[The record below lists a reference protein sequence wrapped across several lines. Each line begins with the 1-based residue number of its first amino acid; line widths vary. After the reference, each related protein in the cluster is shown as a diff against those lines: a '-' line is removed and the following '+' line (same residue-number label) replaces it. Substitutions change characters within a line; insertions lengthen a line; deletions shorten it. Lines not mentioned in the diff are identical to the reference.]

1 MKKNFTLRS
10 IFFSLMWMAFTTGKA
25 LTFTVTVPSGTVECY
40 IAGNFNSW
48 KQTKM
53 NKIGNNQ
60 FQIDFETTSAEARY
74 KYCSGP
80 GWQYVEKSASGQDII
95 DRTYNS
101 NDNVAS
107 WAAIYSPNITPGNI
121 TITATVP
128 ANTPD
133 GEVYISGSFQ
143 SPAWD
148 VNNAPKLTKV
158 SDTQYQFIVQNV
170 TTIEYKLLCGKSW
183 DNVEATADHNDIVNR
198 NASVESPNV
207 NITVESWMNVASPTN
222 LITHTFTSFLP
233 LEGTRRII
241 IYLPPDYHTNT
252 TKHYPVL
259 YMHDGQN
266 IFEQGP
272 FGSWNMQAAL
282 QELYNAGKNV
292 GIVVGIDNG
301 AGRLK
306 EYAPFPNPNYEN
318 GIAQGNAYLQ
328 AIKDI
333 VIPYVNASYRTL
345 TGRENTGICGS
356 SMGGLISYYAAL
368 KEESVFGRIGVIS
381 PSFWFCKN
389 DLSAYLAN
397 WTGNHKANTRIY
409 FICGDNEGESTV
421 ADMQSF
427 YTGTKAK
434 QFDEANLKQEVVIG
448 GAHNEAAWSQQIG
461 RVYEFLF
468 QPTPPTSISAN
479 EALNDIRFTNKNK
492 ALTITNNSKHTI
504 TVTLFDTL
512 GKYISDTTIDSDYS
526 SSSLKAGIYIA
537 RIQSKERTFTR
548 KIVIN

>member
-1 MKKNFTLRS
+1 MKKNLTLRS
-10 IFFSLMWMAFTTGKA
+10 IFFSLMWMAFTASYA

-40 IAGNFNSW
+40 IAGNFTNWSQ
-48 KQTKM
+48 KKM
-53 NKIGNNQ
+53 NKTGDNQ
-60 FQIDFETTSAEARY
+60 FQIDIETTSGEARY

-80 GWQYVEKSASGQDII
+80 GWQYVEKSASGQDIS

-107 WAAIYSPNITPGNI
+107 WASIYNPETTPGNI

-143 SPAWD
+143 SPMWD
-148 VNNAPKLTKV
+148 VNNAPKLAKI
-158 SDTQYQFIVQNV
+158 SATQYQIVVQNV
-170 TTIEYKLLCGKSW
+170 TTIQYKLLCGKSW
-183 DNVEATADHNDIVNR
+183 DYVEVGADRIDILDR
-198 NASVESPNV
+198 SASVESPNV
-207 NITVESWMNVASPTN
+207 NITVEGWMNVASPTN
-222 LITHTFTSFLP
+222 LITHTFSSFLP

-241 IYLPPDYHTNT
+241 IYLPPDYYTNP
-252 TKHYPVL
+252 TKHYSVL

-272 FGSWNMQAAL
+272 FGSWNMQVAL
-282 QELYNAGKNV
+282 HELYNAGKNV

-301 AGRLK
+301 PGRLK
-306 EYAPFPNPNYEN
+306 EYAPFPNANYEN
-318 GIAQGNAYLQ
+318 GIAQGDAYLQ
-328 AIKDI
+328 AIKDN
-333 VIPYVNASYRTL
+333 VIPYVNANYRTL
-345 TGRENTGICGS
+345 SGRENTGICGS

-397 WTGNHKANTRIY
+397 WTSNFKANTRIY

-421 ADMQSF
+421 PDMQNF
-427 YTGTKAK
+427 YSDTKAK
-434 QFDEANLKQEVVIG
+434 QFEEVNLKQEIVTG

-461 RVYEFLF
+461 RVYAFLF
-468 QPTPPTSISAN
+468 QPTPPTSISAR
-479 EALNDIRFTNKNK
+479 EAQKDIGITNKNK

-504 TVTLFDTL
+504 TITLYDTL
-512 GKYISDTTIDSDYS
+512 GKYISDATIDSDYS
-526 SSSLKAGIYIA
+526 TSSLKEGVYIA
-537 RIQSKERTFTR
+537 KIQSKDQIFTS